1 MARLAPMII
10 PALLVVVLCCPG
22 CGRANLAP
30 YQERLPADKQ
40 PTSHGPQT
48 DTGDFP
54 GDPYGAYPGM
64 GFGPMGPVVRSADD
78 ATLPRSLSSASGDD
92 VEQRLPKESQLA
104 SARSGDDETAASTGE
119 QPSPKP
125 EYRIVSVEFTRVE
138 TPFLIGIWIFFASIA
153 KIGKWPIRNLFF
165 PLLSP
170 FPREM
175 LLRSGEDTCRREML
189 ASLEHIASCKQ
200 QTFQCLRTNSL

>member
-1 MARLAPMII
+1 MARHLVPMII
-10 PALLVVVLCCPG
+10 PALLVVALCCPG
-22 CGRANLAP
+22 CGRANLA
-30 YQERLPADKQ
+30 EGLPADGH
-40 PTSHGPQT
+40 PASHGPQI

-78 ATLPRSLSSASGDD
+78 ATQPRSLSSASGDD

-104 SARSGDDETAASTGE
+104 SVLSGDDDTAVVSAGD
-119 QPSPKP
+119 QPPPKP

-153 KIGKWPIRNLFF
+153 KIGECPAEGRNLFSSLF
-165 PLLSP
+165 FSSP
-170 FPREM
+170 F
-175 LLRSGEDTCRREML
+175 LSRRYG
-189 ASLEHIASCKQ
+189 
-200 QTFQCLRTNSL
+200 RGYV